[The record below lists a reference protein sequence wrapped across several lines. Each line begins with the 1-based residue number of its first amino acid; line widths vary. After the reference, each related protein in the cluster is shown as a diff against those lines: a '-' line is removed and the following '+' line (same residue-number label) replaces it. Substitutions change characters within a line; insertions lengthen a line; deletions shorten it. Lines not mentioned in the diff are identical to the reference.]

1 MQISNVVNTIQY
13 TKPVSFQGD
22 KTKSSQPEY
31 IDRAASSRAATG
43 ALLGNILGY
52 MLIGV
57 PAAKMILQSNL
68 TAQALKATPIGKT
81 ILALGVMV
89 LSTVT
94 PAFLAAKY
102 LVNKNRSEET
112 KLSNGSIAK
121 LTAAS
126 IVGATLGGFVGNTL
140 QSKMASNGILPM
152 LANAIITVMGN
163 DTAVNMMAKSNNKKA
178 TQGASPSPIQEMVQ
192 LPSSSQQFEYFLL
205 KAQKQ
210 EQPCFK

>member
-1 MQISNVVNTIQY
+1 MQISNIVHNNQY
-13 TKPVSFQGD
+13 TKPISFQGE
-22 KTKSSQPEY
+22 KPKSSQPEY

-43 ALLGNILGY
+43 ALLGNILGG

-57 PAAKMILQSNL
+57 PAARTLLQSNF
-68 TAQALKATPIGKT
+68 TTQALKTTPIGKS
-81 ILALGVMV
+81 ILAAGIMA
-89 LSTVT
+89 LSTIT
-94 PAFLAAKY
+94 PAFLAAKF

-126 IVGATLGGFVGNTL
+126 IIGTTLGGSVGNAL

-152 LANAIITVMGN
+152 IANAIITVMGN

-178 TQGASPSPIQEMVQ
+178 PQAISSNPIQEMVQ
-192 LPSSSQQFEYFLL
+192 LPSSSKQFEYFLL
-205 KAQKQ
+205 KTQK
-210 EQPCFK
+210 

>member
-13 TKPVSFQGD
+13 TKPVSFQGV
-22 KTKSSQPEY
+22 KQKSSQPEY
-31 IDRAASSRAATG
+31 IDRAASSRASTG
-43 ALLGNILGY
+43 ALLGNILGG
-52 MLIGV
+52 MLIGA
-57 PAAKMILQSNL
+57 PAARTILQSNL
-68 TAQALKATPIGKT
+68 TTQALKASPIGKI
-81 ILALGVMV
+81 ILALGVV
-89 LSTVT
+89 LLSTVT

-126 IVGATLGGFVGNTL
+126 IAGTALGGFVGNTL

-163 DTAVNMMAKSNNKKA
+163 DTAVNMMAKSNNKKSP
-178 TQGASPSPIQEMVQ
+178 QGTSSSPIQEMVQ

-210 EQPCFK
+210 